1 MNLVLIGYRGTGKS
15 RVARLLSERLRWP
28 VFDADDQI
36 ERFAGRS
43 IARIFNEQGEEA
55 FRDFETQVVED
66 LAQRPKSVLAL
77 GGGAIL
83 RERNRAAIA
92 QQGRVVWLTASPETI
107 LRRIE
112 ADSDSVTRR
121 PNLTATGGIT
131 EIIATLEARNPIY
144 RQCADLVVDTEDKTP
159 AEVADAILAQWN
171 LHEEG

>member
-15 RVARLLSERLRWP
+15 QVARLVSERLRWP

-36 ERFAGRS
+36 ERVAGCS
-43 IARIFNEQGEEA
+43 ISRIFDEQGEDA
-55 FRDFETQVVED
+55 FRDFETTVVED
-66 LAQRPKSVLAL
+66 LAGRPRSVLAL
-77 GGGAIL
+77 GGGAVL
-83 RERNRAAIA
+83 RKRNRAAIA
-92 QQGRVVWLTASPETI
+92 RQGRVVWLTASPETI
-107 LRRIE
+107 LRRIQ
-112 ADSDSVTRR
+112 ADSDSASRR

-171 LHEEG
+171 LPEES